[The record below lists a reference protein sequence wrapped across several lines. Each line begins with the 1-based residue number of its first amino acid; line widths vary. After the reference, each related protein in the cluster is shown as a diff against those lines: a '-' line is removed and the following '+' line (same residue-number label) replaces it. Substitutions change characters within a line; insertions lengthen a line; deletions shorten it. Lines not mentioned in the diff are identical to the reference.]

1 MSSKRIFLSLS
12 QQSGFEQEYV
22 QKALDT
28 NWITSGGPN
37 VDEFE
42 GALQSYFAYESYI
55 TALNSG
61 TKCKKQTRES

>member
-1 MSSKRIFLSLS
+1 MNSKRIYLSLS

-42 GALQSYFAYESYI
+42 NEIENYYDQETFV
-55 TALNSG
+55 TALN
-61 TKCKKQTRES
+61 